1 MGLTNQITSVAIG
14 SFDGIHLAHQ
24 ALLHQ
29 VEAVVII
36 ERNSG
41 YLTRGYRRTL
51 FTQKPCFFYHF
62 DKIKSLNP
70 EAFLQ
75 KLQSDFPHLKKIVVG
90 YDFHFGKDKKG
101 DIHTLQSLYDAE
113 VEIIKEVTIEGISVH
128 SRTIK
133 SYLQEGNIEKANLLL
148 GREYLIEGKVI
159 QGQGLGKKELFPTLN
174 LEVEG
179 YQLPLNGVYA
189 SRTLIEGEW
198 FDSISFLGHRVST
211 DGLYAIETHILDKQ
225 IGQLR
230 GEVALKFVAFIR
242 ENKKFSNLEALKAQI
257 KRDISKAKSCF

>member
-1 MGLTNQITSVAIG
+1 VGLTNKITSIAIG

-29 VEAVVII
+29 VEAVVVI

-41 YLTRGYRRTL
+41 YLTRGYRRTH
-51 FTQKPCFFYHF
+51 FTNRVCFFYHF
-62 DKIKSLNP
+62 DKIKSLSP

-90 YDFHFGKDKKG
+90 YDFHFGKEKLG
-101 DIHTLQSLYDAE
+101 NVQTLQTLYEGE
-113 VEIIKEVTIEGISVH
+113 VEIIKEISIEGISVH

-133 SYLQEGNIEKANLLL
+133 TYLKEGNIQKANLLL
-148 GREYLIEGKVI
+148 GREYLIEGEIIK
-159 QGQGLGKKELFPTLN
+159 GQGLGKKELFPTLN
-174 LEVEG
+174 LEVKG

-189 SRTLIEGEW
+189 SRTLIKGKW

-257 KRDISKAKSCF
+257 EIDISKAKSYF